1 MRLYGKVEVCTLI
14 GIYMLSLFGETY
26 NINNARLQ
34 KVESLFG
41 SLFSATGRKIK
52 KTFPKNVLR

>member
-1 MRLYGKVEVCTLI
+1 MKKKSRFFNFPMRLYGKVEVCALI

-34 KVESLFG
+34 RVNCLEVFKFEIS
-41 SLFSATGRKIK
+41 
-52 KTFPKNVLR
+52 